1 MTQAV
6 CSLHVITLDLAAL
19 HRWSKRR
26 TDPSPH
32 AATKSDR
39 SEDKII
45 KFNSQKR
52 LNRFLKLDQ
61 NLVDYDERRSH
72 NFLNR

>member
-6 CSLHVITLDLAAL
+6 CSLHVMTLDLGAL

-39 SEDKII
+39 SKGKIKNFICED
-45 KFNSQKR
+45 N
-52 LNRFLKLDQ
+52 
-61 NLVDYDERRSH
+61 
-72 NFLNR
+72 